1 MLKLKLKVINMKKT
15 LIALVVTAMAA
26 ASANAVVVYKNEG
39 TKVELDGRGA
49 FEIVNMKDKKLTLV
63 ANVLI

>member
-1 MLKLKLKVINMKKT
+1 MKKT

-39 TKVELDGRGA
+39 TKVRYY
-49 FEIVNMKDKKLTLV
+49 V
-63 ANVLI
+63 AVAQSPKID

>member
-1 MLKLKLKVINMKKT
+1 MEWNIRFYTIRTSILLKLKLKVINMKKT

-49 FEIVNMKDKKLTLV
+49 FEMR
-63 ANVLI
+63 

>member
-1 MLKLKLKVINMKKT
+1 LLKLKLKVINMKKT

-49 FEIVNMKDKKLTLV
+49 FEMR
-63 ANVLI
+63 